1 MQAKETKLQ
10 DIIEGTKQY
19 ILPLFQRSYSWDKK
33 EWDVLWEDLYE
44 LSEIENPRSHFIGSI
59 VNMPTTSVPEGV
71 SKYMLIDG
79 QQRITT
85 VFIILAL
92 LRDLA
97 KQNDEVEFAEEI
109 NNTLLVNPYK
119 RGTDYYKL
127 MPTQID
133 REEFQKLIQNQLDG
147 NESQIKKAYNYFD
160 SKLKRNPI
168 EKDKLK
174 KLITNYLSIVSIVL
188 DNDDNP
194 YLVFES
200 LNAKGRPLT
209 QADLI
214 KNYFFMR
221 IHYDQQNEV
230 YTHYWQPMESRLGDK
245 LTDYI
250 RHYLMM
256 DGAIVKQNDVYHSL
270 KEKVDQNNAIEYLI
284 NLSRTSIYYQKLIF
298 PENESNISIRKYL
311 VRLNRIEV
319 TTAYPLLLNFYKAFI
334 SNSIGSVQFTEL
346 LKLLENYLIRRFV
359 CGLPTNQLNKV
370 FPTIIMALITNYK
383 QQYIEGIKTILPS
396 KGYPKNSAF
405 RKSIL
410 ESKLYG
416 GGDRSIKTK
425 LILESIEES
434 FAHRE
439 AVPFNNLSIEH
450 IMPQTLSEWWQHYLG
465 EEWEIVYE
473 LQLHNIGN
481 LTLTGYN
488 SELSNDDFYS
498 KKKLYA
504 DSHLEINKY
513 FAIITE
519 WKKLDIERR
528 ARMLSEI
535 MINIWSYFGSDD
547 PEGVEVQDVT
557 GTTPQVLTI
566 MGQYFS
572 VNNWRDVLENTLNVL
587 ADVDPDTF
595 ELLINEYPRFLSKD
609 KSKLRAIRELRNG
622 CYVEVNLAARS
633 VERFCRETIDF
644 FDLSP
649 DDWKIQVRNS

>member
-33 EWDVLWEDLYE
+33 EWDILWEDLCE
-44 LSEIENPRSHFIGSI
+44 LAEMDNPRSHFIGSI

-85 VFIILAL
+85 VFIILSL

-97 KQNDEVEFAEEI
+97 NQNEDKEFAEEI

-119 RGTDYYKL
+119 KGNDYFKL

-133 REEFQKLIQNQLDG
+133 RDEFKKLIQNQLDG
-147 NESQIKKAYNYFD
+147 SESQIKKAYNYFE

-168 EKDKLK
+168 DKNLLK

-221 IHYDQQNEV
+221 IHIDQQNEV
-230 YTHYWQPMESRLGDK
+230 YTRYWQPMETRLGEK

-256 DGAIVKQNDVYHSL
+256 DGSIVKQNDVYHSL
-270 KEKVDQNNAIEYLI
+270 KDKVDQNNAIEYLKD
-284 NLSRTSIYYQKLIF
+284 LSNTSIYYQKLIS
-298 PENESNISIRKYL
+298 PENESDNMIKKYL
-311 VRLNRIEV
+311 FRLNRIEV
-319 TTAYPLLLNFYKAFI
+319 TTAYPLLLNFYKSFA
-334 SNSIGSVQFTEL
+334 SNKITSSQFTEL

-359 CGLPTNQLNKV
+359 SGLPTNQLNKI
-370 FPTIIMALITNYK
+370 FPTVIISLNSNY
-383 QQYIEGIKTILPS
+383 QNQFIDGIKAILPT
-396 KGYPKNSAF
+396 KGYPKNSTF

-425 LILESIEES
+425 LILETIEES
-434 FAHRE
+434 FDHRE
-439 AVPFNNLSIEH
+439 LVSFNNLTIEH
-450 IMPQTLSEWWQHYLG
+450 VMPQTLSEWWQNYLG
-465 EEWEIVYE
+465 DDWEIVYE

-488 SELSNDDFYS
+488 SELSNDDFPS

-513 FAIITE
+513 FATVTE
-519 WKKLDIERR
+519 WKKNDIEKR
-528 ARMLSEI
+528 AKTLAEI
-535 MINIWSYFGSDD
+535 MINIWPYFGNDD
-547 PEGVEVQDVT
+547 PEGIEIQDVT
-557 GTTPQVLTI
+557 GKTPQVLTI

-587 ADVDPDTF
+587 ADVDPETF
-595 ELLINEYPRFLSKD
+595 DLLINEHPNILNRD
-609 KSKLRAIRELRNG
+609 KSKLRAIRELKNG
-622 CYVEVNLAARS
+622 CYVEVNLSAKS
-633 VERFCRETIDF
+633 IERFCRQTIEF
-644 FDLSP
+644 FDLSSE
-649 DDWKIQVRNS
+649 DWKVQVS

>member
-33 EWDVLWEDLYE
+33 EWDVLWEDLCE

-97 KQNDEVEFAEEI
+97 KQNNEIEFAEEI

-168 EKDKLK
+168 EKDQLK

-200 LNAKGRPLT
+200 LNAKGRPLI

-230 YTHYWQPMESRLGDK
+230 YTRYWQPMESRLGDK

-256 DGAIVKQNDVYHSL
+256 EGAIVKQNDVYHSL
-270 KEKVDQNNAIEYLI
+270 KEKVDQNNAIEYLK
-284 NLSRTSIYYQKLIF
+284 NLSNTSIYYHKLIV
-298 PENESNISIRKYL
+298 PENETDISIRKYL
-311 VRLNRIEV
+311 IRLNRIEV
-319 TTAYPLLLNFYKAFI
+319 TTAYPLLLNFYKSFA
-334 SNSIGSVQFTEL
+334 SNSIDSAQFTEL

-359 CGLPTNQLNKV
+359 CGLPTNQLNKI
-370 FPTIIMALITNYK
+370 FPTVIIALITNHQ
-383 QQYIEGIKTILPS
+383 QQYIEGMKTILSS

-416 GGDRSIKTK
+416 SGDRSIKTK
-425 LILESIEES
+425 LILESLEES
-434 FAHRE
+434 YAHRE
-439 AVPFNNLSIEH
+439 AVPFSNLSIEH

-488 SELSNDDFYS
+488 SELSNDDFQS

-513 FAIITE
+513 FANITD
-519 WKKLDIERR
+519 WKKLDIEKR
-528 ARMLSEI
+528 ARTLSNI
-535 MINIWSYFGSDD
+535 MINIWSYFGTDD
-547 PEGVEVQDVT
+547 PEGIEVQDVT
-557 GTTPQVLTI
+557 GTTPQALTI

-587 ADVDPDTF
+587 ADIDPDTF
-595 ELLINEYPRFLSKD
+595 ELLINEYPRFLNKD
-609 KSKLRAIRELRNG
+609 KSKLRAIRELKNG
-622 CYVEVNLAARS
+622 CFVEVNLSAKS
-633 VERFCRETIDF
+633 VEKFCRQTIEF

-649 DDWKIQVRNS
+649 DDWKIQVA

>member
-33 EWDVLWEDLYE
+33 EWDILWEDLCE

-97 KQNDEVEFAEEI
+97 NQNDEKEFAEEI

-119 RGTDYYKL
+119 RGADYFKL

-133 REEFQKLIQNQLDG
+133 RDEFQRLIQNELDG
-147 NESQIKKAYNYFD
+147 HESQIKKAYSYFD

-168 EKDKLK
+168 DKNLLK

-221 IHYDQQNEV
+221 IHLDQQDEV
-230 YTHYWQPMESRLGDK
+230 YTRYWQPMETRLGDR

-256 DGAIVKQNDVYHSL
+256 DGSIVKQNDVYHSL
-270 KEKVDQNNAIEYLI
+270 KEKVDQNNAIEYLKT
-284 NLSRTSIYYQKLIF
+284 LSKTSSYYEKLIT
-298 PENESNISIRKYL
+298 PDNEAEISIRKYL
-311 VRLNRIEV
+311 QRLNRIEV
-319 TTAYPLLLNFYKAFI
+319 TTAYPLLLNFYKDYA
-334 SNSIGSVQFTEL
+334 SNNLNASEFTDL

-370 FPTIIMALITNYK
+370 FPTVIISLNTNF
-383 QQYIEGIKTILPS
+383 QGRFIEGIKSILPT

-439 AVPFNNLSIEH
+439 AVPFGNLSIEH
-450 IMPQTLSEWWQHYLG
+450 VMPQTLSEWWQNYLG

-481 LTLTGYN
+481 LTLTAYN
-488 SELSNDDFYS
+488 SELSNDDFYT
-498 KKKLYA
+498 KKDFYA

-513 FAIITE
+513 FTNIAD

-528 ARMLSEI
+528 ARTLSEI
-535 MINIWSYFGSDD
+535 MINIWSYFGPDD
-547 PEGVEVQDVT
+547 PEGIEVQNVT
-557 GTTPQVLTI
+557 GTAPQVLTI

-572 VNNWRDVLENTLNVL
+572 VSNWRDVLENTLNVL

-595 ELLINEYPRFLSKD
+595 ELLINEYPRFLNKD
-609 KSKLRAIRELRNG
+609 KSKLRAIRELKNG
-622 CYVEVNLAARS
+622 CFVEVNLSAKS
-633 VERFCRETIDF
+633 VEKFCRQTIEF

-649 DDWKIQVRNS
+649 EDWKIQVV

>member
-33 EWDVLWEDLYE
+33 EWDILWEDLCE
-44 LSEIENPRSHFIGSI
+44 LSEMDNPRSHFIGSI

-85 VFIILAL
+85 VFIILSL

-97 KQNDEVEFAEEI
+97 NQNEDQEFAEEI

-119 RGTDYYKL
+119 KGNDYFKL

-133 REEFQKLIQNQLDG
+133 RDEFHKLIQNELDG
-147 NESQIKKAYNYFD
+147 SDSQIKKAYTYFE

-168 EKDKLK
+168 DKNLLK

-221 IHYDQQNEV
+221 IHIDQQNDV
-230 YTHYWQPMESRLGDK
+230 YTRFWQPMETRLGER

-256 DGAIVKQNDVYHSL
+256 DGSIVKQNDVYHSL
-270 KEKVDQNNAIEYLI
+270 KDKVDQNNAIEYLKD
-284 NLSRTSIYYQKLIF
+284 LSNTSIYYQKLIY
-298 PENESNISIRKYL
+298 PENESDNMIKKYL
-311 VRLNRIEV
+311 FRLNRIEV
-319 TTAYPLLLNFYKAFI
+319 TTAYPLLLNFYKSFALNKI
-334 SNSIGSVQFTEL
+334 NSSQFTDL

-359 CGLPTNQLNKV
+359 SGLPTNQLNKI
-370 FPTIIMALITNYK
+370 FPTVIIALNSNYQNQFIDGLK
-383 QQYIEGIKTILPS
+383 AILPT
-396 KGYPKNSAF
+396 KGYPKNSTF

-425 LILESIEES
+425 LILETIEES

-439 AVPFNNLSIEH
+439 AVPFTNLTIEH
-450 IMPQTLSEWWQHYLG
+450 VMPQTLSEWWQNYLG
-465 EEWEIVYE
+465 DDWEIVYE

-488 SELSNDDFYS
+488 SELSNDDFPS

-513 FAIITE
+513 FATVTD
-519 WKKLDIERR
+519 WKKNDIERR
-528 ARMLSEI
+528 AKTLAEI
-535 MINIWSYFGSDD
+535 VINIWPYFGNDD
-547 PEGVEVQDVT
+547 PEGIEIQDVT

-572 VNNWRDVLENTLNVL
+572 INNWRDVLENTLNVL
-587 ADVDPDTF
+587 ADVDPETF
-595 ELLINEYPRFLSKD
+595 ELLINEHPNILNRD
-609 KSKLRAIRELRNG
+609 KSKLRAIRELKNG
-622 CYVEVNLAARS
+622 CYVEVNLSARS
-633 VERFCRETIDF
+633 VERFCRQTIEF
-644 FDLSP
+644 FDLSSE
-649 DDWKIQVRNS
+649 DWKVQVS

>member
-33 EWDVLWEDLYE
+33 EWDVLWEDLCE

-97 KQNDEVEFAEEI
+97 KQNDEIEFAEEI

-119 RGTDYYKL
+119 RGNDYYKL

-133 REEFQKLIQNQLDG
+133 REEFQKLIQNKLDG

-221 IHYDQQNEV
+221 IHYDQQNDV
-230 YTHYWQPMESRLGDK
+230 YTRYWQPMESRLGDR

-256 DGAIVKQNDVYHSL
+256 EGSIVKQNDVYHSL
-270 KEKVDQNNAIEYLI
+270 KEKVDQNNAIEYLK
-284 NLSRTSIYYQKLIF
+284 NLSNTSTYYQKLIA
-298 PENESNISIRKYL
+298 PENENNLLIRKYL

-319 TTAYPLLLNFYKAFI
+319 TTAYPLLLNFYKSYA
-334 SNSIGSVQFTEL
+334 SNSIDSAQFTEL

-359 CGLPTNQLNKV
+359 CGMPTNQLNKV
-370 FPTIIMALITNYK
+370 FPTLIIALITNYQRK
-383 QQYIEGIKTILPS
+383 YIEGMRTILPS

-439 AVPFNNLSIEH
+439 AVPFSNLSIEH
-450 IMPQTLSEWWQHYLG
+450 VMPQTLSEWWQHYLG

-488 SELSNDDFYS
+488 SELSNDDFHS

-513 FAIITE
+513 FANITD

-528 ARMLSEI
+528 ARTLSEI
-535 MINIWSYFGSDD
+535 MINIWPYFGTDD
-547 PEGVEVQDVT
+547 PEGIEIQDVT

-587 ADVDPDTF
+587 ADVEPDTF

-609 KSKLRAIRELRNG
+609 KGKLRAIRELKNG
-622 CYVEVNLAARS
+622 CFVEVNLSAKS
-633 VERFCRETIDF
+633 VEKFCRQTIEF

-649 DDWKIQVRNS
+649 DDWKIQVS

>member
-33 EWDVLWEDLYE
+33 EWDILWDDLCE
-44 LSEIENPRSHFIGSI
+44 LAELENPRSHFIGSI

-97 KQNDEVEFAEEI
+97 NHNEEKEFAEEI

-119 RGTDYYKL
+119 KGSDYYKL

-133 REEFQKLIQNQLDG
+133 RDEFQRLIQNQLDG
-147 NESQIKKAYNYFD
+147 TDSQIKKAYGYFD

-168 EKDKLK
+168 EKNLLK

-221 IHYDQQNEV
+221 IHLDQQNEV
-230 YTHYWQPMESRLGDK
+230 YSRYWQPMETRLGDR

-256 DGAIVKQNDVYHSL
+256 DGSIVKQNDVYHSL
-270 KEKVDQNNAIEYLI
+270 KEKVDQNNAIEYLG
-284 NLSRTSIYYQKLIF
+284 NLSKTSVYYQKMIA
-298 PENESNISIRKYL
+298 PENEPNILVKKYL
-311 VRLNRIEV
+311 QRLNRIEV
-319 TTAYPLLLNFYKAFI
+319 TTAYPLLLNFYRAFAN
-334 SNSIGSVQFTEL
+334 NSISSDQFTEL
-346 LKLLENYLIRRFV
+346 LQLLENYLIRRFV
-359 CGLPTNQLNKV
+359 SGLPTNQLNKV
-370 FPTIIMALITNYK
+370 FPTVIIALNSNY
-383 QQYIEGIKTILPS
+383 QNQFIEGIKSILPT
-396 KGYPKNSAF
+396 KGYPKNSTF

-425 LILESIEES
+425 LILETIEES

-439 AVPFNNLSIEH
+439 VVPFTNLTIEH
-450 IMPQTLSEWWQHYLG
+450 IMPQTLSEWWQNYLG
-465 EEWEIVYE
+465 NEWEIVYE

-498 KKKLYA
+498 KKKFYT

-513 FAIITE
+513 FANVNE
-519 WKKLDIERR
+519 WKKTDIERR
-528 ARMLSEI
+528 ARTISEI
-535 MINIWSYFGSDD
+535 MIKIWSYFGNDD
-547 PEGVEVQDVT
+547 PEGIEVQDVT
-557 GTTPQVLTI
+557 GTTPQVLII
-566 MGQYFS
+566 MGQYFPVS
-572 VNNWRDVLENTLNVL
+572 NWRDVLENTLNVL
-587 ADVDPDTF
+587 ADVDPDNF
-595 ELLINEYPRFLSKD
+595 ELLITEHPNILNKD
-609 KSKLRAIRELRNG
+609 KSKLRAIRELKNG
-622 CYVEVNLAARS
+622 CFIEVNLSARS
-633 VERFCRETIDF
+633 VERFCRQTIEF
-644 FDLSP
+644 FELSP
-649 DDWKIQVRNS
+649 DDWKVQVA

>member
-33 EWDVLWEDLYE
+33 EWDILWEDLYE

-85 VFIILAL
+85 VFIILSL

-97 KQNDEVEFAEEI
+97 NQNEDQEFAEEI

-119 RGTDYYKL
+119 KGNDYFKL

-133 REEFQKLIQNQLDG
+133 RDEFQKLIQNQLDG
-147 NESQIKKAYNYFD
+147 CDSQIKKAYTYFEN
-160 SKLKRNPI
+160 KLKRNPI
-168 EKDKLK
+168 DKNLLK

-221 IHYDQQNEV
+221 IHIDQQNEV
-230 YTHYWQPMESRLGDK
+230 YTRFWQPMETRLGDR

-256 DGAIVKQNDVYHSL
+256 DGSIVKQNDVYHSL
-270 KEKVDQNNAIEYLI
+270 KEKVDQNNAIQYLKD
-284 NLSRTSIYYQKLIF
+284 LSDTSIYYQKLIF
-298 PENESNISIRKYL
+298 PENESDNQIKKFL
-311 VRLNRIEV
+311 FRLNRIEV
-319 TTAYPLLLNFYKAFI
+319 TTAYPLLLNFYKSFVMHSI
-334 SNSIGSVQFTEL
+334 SSSQFTDL

-359 CGLPTNQLNKV
+359 SGLPTNQLNKV
-370 FPTIIMALITNYK
+370 FPTVIISLNSNY
-383 QQYIEGIKTILPS
+383 QNRYVDGIKTIFPT
-396 KGYPKNSAF
+396 KGYPKNSTF

-439 AVPFNNLSIEH
+439 VVPFTNLTIEH
-450 IMPQTLSEWWQHYLG
+450 VMPQTLSEWWQNYLG
-465 EEWEIVYE
+465 DEWEIIYE
-473 LQLHNIGN
+473 LHLHNIGN
-481 LTLTGYN
+481 LTITGYN

-513 FAIITE
+513 FSAVE
-519 WKKLDIERR
+519 DWKKTDIERR
-528 ARMLSEI
+528 AKTLAEI
-535 MINIWSYFGSDD
+535 MINIWPYFGNDD
-547 PEGVEVQDVT
+547 PEGIEIQDVT

-587 ADVDPDTF
+587 ADVDPETF
-595 ELLINEYPRFLSKD
+595 TLLINEHPNILNKD
-609 KSKLRAIRELRNG
+609 KSKLRAIRELKNG
-622 CYVEVNLAARS
+622 CFVEVNLSAKS
-633 VERFCRETIDF
+633 VERFCRQTIEF
-644 FDLSP
+644 FDLSSE
-649 DDWKIQVRNS
+649 DWKVQVS

>member
-33 EWDVLWEDLYE
+33 EWDILWDDLCE
-44 LSEIENPRSHFIGSI
+44 LAELENPRSHFIGSI

-97 KQNDEVEFAEEI
+97 NHNEEKEFAEEI

-119 RGTDYYKL
+119 KGSDYYKL

-133 REEFQKLIQNQLDG
+133 RDEFQRLIQNQLDG
-147 NESQIKKAYNYFD
+147 TDSQIKKAYGYFD

-168 EKDKLK
+168 EKNLLK

-188 DNDDNP
+188 DNEDNP

-221 IHYDQQNEV
+221 IHLDQQNEV
-230 YTHYWQPMESRLGDK
+230 YSRYWQPMEARLGDK

-256 DGAIVKQNDVYHSL
+256 DGSIVKQNDVYHSL
-270 KEKVDQNNAIEYLI
+270 KEKVDQNNAIEYLG
-284 NLSRTSIYYQKLIF
+284 NLSKTSVYYQKMIA
-298 PENESNISIRKYL
+298 PENETNISVKKYL
-311 VRLNRIEV
+311 QRLNRIEV
-319 TTAYPLLLNFYKAFI
+319 TTAYPLLLNFYKAFAD
-334 SNSIGSVQFTEL
+334 NSISTDQFTQL

-359 CGLPTNQLNKV
+359 SGLPTNQLNKV
-370 FPTIIMALITNYK
+370 FPTVIIALNSNY
-383 QQYIEGIKTILPS
+383 QNQYIEGIKSILPT
-396 KGYPKNSAF
+396 KGYPKNSTF

-425 LILESIEES
+425 LILETIEES

-439 AVPFNNLSIEH
+439 VVPFTNLTIEH
-450 IMPQTLSEWWQHYLG
+450 IMPQTLSEWWQNYLG
-465 EEWEIVYE
+465 NEWEIVYE

-498 KKKLYA
+498 KKKLYTE
-504 DSHLEINKY
+504 SHLEINKY
-513 FAIITE
+513 FANVNE
-519 WKKLDIERR
+519 WKKTDIERR
-528 ARMLSEI
+528 ARTISEI
-535 MINIWSYFGSDD
+535 MIKIWSYFGNDD
-547 PEGVEVQDVT
+547 PEGIEIQDVT
-557 GTTPQVLTI
+557 GTTPQVLII
-566 MGQYFS
+566 MGQYFPVS
-572 VNNWRDVLENTLNVL
+572 NWRDVLENTLNVL
-587 ADVDPDTF
+587 ADVDADNF
-595 ELLINEYPRFLSKD
+595 ELLITEHPNILNKD
-609 KSKLRAIRELRNG
+609 KSKLRAIRELKNG
-622 CYVEVNLAARS
+622 CFIEVNLSAKS
-633 VERFCRETIDF
+633 VERFCRQTIEF
-644 FDLSP
+644 FELSP
-649 DDWKIQVRNS
+649 DDWKVQVA

>member
-33 EWDVLWEDLYE
+33 EWDVLWEDLCE

-97 KQNDEVEFAEEI
+97 KQNDEIEFAEEI

-119 RGTDYYKL
+119 RGNDYYKL

-133 REEFQKLIQNQLDG
+133 REEFQKLIQNKLDG

-221 IHYDQQNEV
+221 IHYDQQNDV
-230 YTHYWQPMESRLGDK
+230 YTRYWQPMESRLGDR

-256 DGAIVKQNDVYHSL
+256 EGSIVKQNDVYHSL
-270 KEKVDQNNAIEYLI
+270 KEKVDQNNAIEYLK
-284 NLSRTSIYYQKLIF
+284 NLSNTSTYYQKLIA
-298 PENESNISIRKYL
+298 PENENNLLIRKYL

-319 TTAYPLLLNFYKAFI
+319 TTAYPLLLNFYKSYA
-334 SNSIGSVQFTEL
+334 SNSIDSAQFTEL

-359 CGLPTNQLNKV
+359 CGMPTNQLNKV
-370 FPTIIMALITNYK
+370 FPTLIIALITNYQRK
-383 QQYIEGIKTILPS
+383 YIEGMRTILPS

-439 AVPFNNLSIEH
+439 AVPFSNLSIEH
-450 IMPQTLSEWWQHYLG
+450 VMPQTLSEWWQHYLG
-465 EEWEIVYE
+465 EEWEVVYE

-488 SELSNDDFYS
+488 SELSNDDFHS

-513 FAIITE
+513 FANITD

-528 ARMLSEI
+528 ARTLSEI
-535 MINIWSYFGSDD
+535 MINIWPYFGTDD
-547 PEGVEVQDVT
+547 PEGIEIQDVT

-587 ADVDPDTF
+587 ADVEPDTF

-609 KSKLRAIRELRNG
+609 KGKLRAIRELKNG
-622 CYVEVNLAARS
+622 CFVEVNLSAKS
-633 VERFCRETIDF
+633 VEKFCRQTIEF

-649 DDWKIQVRNS
+649 DDWKIQVS

>member
-33 EWDVLWEDLYE
+33 EWDILWEDLCE

-85 VFIILAL
+85 VFIILSL

-97 KQNDEVEFAEEI
+97 NQNEDNEFAEEI

-119 RGTDYYKL
+119 KGNDYFKL

-133 REEFQKLIQNQLDG
+133 RDEFQKLIQNELDG
-147 NESQIKKAYNYFD
+147 NDSQIKKAYTYFE

-168 EKDKLK
+168 DKNLLK

-221 IHYDQQNEV
+221 IHIDRQNEV
-230 YTHYWQPMESRLGDK
+230 YTRYWQPMETRLGER

-256 DGAIVKQNDVYHSL
+256 DGSIVKQNDFYHSL
-270 KEKVDQNNAIEYLI
+270 KEKVDENNAIEYLKD
-284 NLSRTSIYYQKLIF
+284 LSNTSIYYQKLIF
-298 PENESNISIRKYL
+298 PENESDNLIKKYL
-311 VRLNRIEV
+311 FKLNRIEV
-319 TTAYPLLLNFYKAFI
+319 TTAYPLLLNFYKSFA
-334 SNSIGSVQFTEL
+334 SESIDSSQFTEL

-359 CGLPTNQLNKV
+359 SGLPTNQLNKI
-370 FPTIIMALITNYK
+370 FPTIIISLNTNY
-383 QQYIEGIKTILPS
+383 QSQFIEGLKAILPT
-396 KGYPKNSAF
+396 KGYPKNSTF

-425 LILESIEES
+425 LILETIEES

-439 AVPFNNLSIEH
+439 VVPFTNLTIEH
-450 IMPQTLSEWWQHYLG
+450 VMPQTLSEWWQNYLG
-465 EEWEIVYE
+465 NEWEIVYE

-481 LTLTGYN
+481 LTITGYN

-513 FAIITE
+513 FATVAD
-519 WKKLDIERR
+519 WKKIDIEKR
-528 ARMLSEI
+528 AKTLAEI
-535 MINIWSYFGSDD
+535 MINIWPYFGNDD
-547 PEGVEVQDVT
+547 PEGIEIQDVT

-587 ADVDPDTF
+587 ADVDPETF
-595 ELLINEYPRFLSKD
+595 NLLINEHPNILNKD
-609 KSKLRAIRELRNG
+609 KSKLRAIRELKNG
-622 CYVEVNLAARS
+622 CFVEVNLSAKS
-633 VERFCRETIDF
+633 VERFCRQTIEF
-644 FDLSP
+644 FELSSE
-649 DDWKIQVRNS
+649 DWKVQVA

>member
-33 EWDVLWEDLYE
+33 EWDILWEDLCE
-44 LSEIENPRSHFIGSI
+44 LSEMDNPRSHFIGSI

-85 VFIILAL
+85 VFIILSL

-97 KQNDEVEFAEEI
+97 NQNEDQEFAEEI

-119 RGTDYYKL
+119 KGNDYFKL

-133 REEFQKLIQNQLDG
+133 RDEFHKLIQNELDG
-147 NESQIKKAYNYFD
+147 SDSQIKKAYTYFE

-168 EKDKLK
+168 DKNLLK

-221 IHYDQQNEV
+221 IHIDQQNDV
-230 YTHYWQPMESRLGDK
+230 YTRFWQPMETRLGER

-256 DGAIVKQNDVYHSL
+256 DGSIVKQNDVYHSL
-270 KEKVDQNNAIEYLI
+270 KDKVDQNNAIEYLKD
-284 NLSRTSIYYQKLIF
+284 LSNTSIYYQKLIY
-298 PENESNISIRKYL
+298 PENESDNMIKKYL
-311 VRLNRIEV
+311 FRLNRIEV
-319 TTAYPLLLNFYKAFI
+319 TTAYPLLLNFYKSFALNKI
-334 SNSIGSVQFTEL
+334 NSSQFTDL

-359 CGLPTNQLNKV
+359 SGLPTNQLNKI
-370 FPTIIMALITNYK
+370 FPTVIIALNSNYQNQFIDGLK
-383 QQYIEGIKTILPS
+383 AILPT
-396 KGYPKNSAF
+396 KGYPKNSTF

-425 LILESIEES
+425 LILETIEES

-439 AVPFNNLSIEH
+439 AVPFTNLTIEH
-450 IMPQTLSEWWQHYLG
+450 VMPQTLSEWWQNYLG
-465 EEWEIVYE
+465 DDWEIVYE

-488 SELSNDDFYS
+488 SELSNDDFPS

-513 FAIITE
+513 FATVTD
-519 WKKLDIERR
+519 WKKNDIERR
-528 ARMLSEI
+528 AKTLAEI
-535 MINIWSYFGSDD
+535 VINIWPYFGNDD
-547 PEGVEVQDVT
+547 PEGIEIQDVT

-566 MGQYFS
+566 MGQYFAI
-572 VNNWRDVLENTLNVL
+572 NNWRDVLENTLNVL
-587 ADVDPDTF
+587 ADVDPETF
-595 ELLINEYPRFLSKD
+595 ELLINEHPNILNRD
-609 KSKLRAIRELRNG
+609 KSKLRAIRELKNG
-622 CYVEVNLAARS
+622 CYVEVNLSARS
-633 VERFCRETIDF
+633 VERFCRQTIEF
-644 FDLSP
+644 FDLSSE
-649 DDWKIQVRNS
+649 DWKVQVS

>member
-33 EWDVLWEDLYE
+33 EWDILWDDLCE
-44 LSEIENPRSHFIGSI
+44 LAELENPRSHFIGSI

-97 KQNDEVEFAEEI
+97 NHNEEKEFAEEI

-119 RGTDYYKL
+119 KGSDYYKL

-133 REEFQKLIQNQLDG
+133 RDEFQRLIQNQLDG
-147 NESQIKKAYNYFD
+147 TDSQIKKAYGYFD

-168 EKDKLK
+168 EKNLLK

-221 IHYDQQNEV
+221 IHLDQQNEV
-230 YTHYWQPMESRLGDK
+230 YSRYWQPMETRLGDR

-256 DGAIVKQNDVYHSL
+256 DGSIVKQNDVYHSL
-270 KEKVDQNNAIEYLI
+270 KEKVDQNNAIEYLG
-284 NLSRTSIYYQKLIF
+284 NLSKTSVYYQKMIA
-298 PENESNISIRKYL
+298 PENEPNILVKKYL
-311 VRLNRIEV
+311 QRLNRIEV
-319 TTAYPLLLNFYKAFI
+319 TTAYPLLLNFYRAFAN
-334 SNSIGSVQFTEL
+334 NSISSDQFTEL
-346 LKLLENYLIRRFV
+346 LQLLENYLIRRFV
-359 CGLPTNQLNKV
+359 SGLPTNQLNKV
-370 FPTIIMALITNYK
+370 FPTVIIALNSNY
-383 QQYIEGIKTILPS
+383 QNQFIEGIKSILPT
-396 KGYPKNSAF
+396 KGYPKNSTF

-425 LILESIEES
+425 LILETIEES

-439 AVPFNNLSIEH
+439 VVPFTNLTIKH
-450 IMPQTLSEWWQHYLG
+450 IMPQTLSEWWQNYLG
-465 EEWEIVYE
+465 NEWEIVYE

-498 KKKLYA
+498 KKKFYT

-513 FAIITE
+513 FANVNE
-519 WKKLDIERR
+519 WKKTDIERR
-528 ARMLSEI
+528 ARTISEI
-535 MINIWSYFGSDD
+535 MIKIWSYFGNDD
-547 PEGVEVQDVT
+547 PEGIEVQDVT
-557 GTTPQVLTI
+557 GTTPQVLII
-566 MGQYFS
+566 MGQYFPVS
-572 VNNWRDVLENTLNVL
+572 NWRDVLENTLNVL
-587 ADVDPDTF
+587 ADVDPDNF
-595 ELLINEYPRFLSKD
+595 ELLITEHPNILNKD
-609 KSKLRAIRELRNG
+609 KSKLRAIRELKNG
-622 CYVEVNLAARS
+622 CFIEVNLSARS
-633 VERFCRETIDF
+633 VERFCRQTIEF
-644 FDLSP
+644 FELSP
-649 DDWKIQVRNS
+649 DDWKVQVA